1 MLTNGQSGD
10 RPKDRSLTHS
20 SFKYRE
26 KWVLPSPIAMP
37 TLSVP
42 RP

>member
-26 KWVLPSPIAMP
+26 KWVQPSPIAMP
-37 TLSVP
+37 TLLVP